1 MNCAEHN
8 KWTKA
13 EKLVYLHSS
22 LDKDVA
28 NVLWDYDKD
37 VTNSLSGLTKILES
51 RYGGKSFADKHR
63 IELRNR
69 RRKKG
74 ESISNLHVDIRRLA
88 ALAFPKVERK
98 ARESIACDHFLD
110 ALDDPELALKIRER
124 QPSDLD
130 AALRIAL
137 QLEVWTTDTTR
148 LKEAKSDRVERR
160 VCEISHQS
168 EPTKDTVQEMEK
180 RIAELENRLAKA
192 NYNGYQPPST
202 YGTNRG
208 INRNRYT
215 NASSNLNSY
224 ANSNLTCYRCGTT
237 THLVRN
243 CPFLH
248 LVRNCP
254 LAGTDERTPRVD
266 SRSLPSQQ
274 KQQNVRPIE
283 GRSNRPN
290 KACIWIKYRQYKL
303 SALLD
308 TGSDVS
314 IAGEEVAERLGWQI
328 ATHHIK
334 QVNVANNEPMC
345 MIGAAYVDL
354 NVGGRIVESEI
365 LITPDI
371 RNLIL
376 GLDWLRQQGRF
387 QWDFEKGRIRFVKED
402 WIELWQ
408 ENHSI
413 RRIRPE
419 LSDIKEENESF
430 NLSAT
435 DNKSNCVSVLN
446 EQSVCTNSEN
456 SISTSNSVG
465 GK

>member
-1 MNCAEHN
+1 MLKPPKFDGQMSFETFRAQFTNCAEHN

-13 EKLVYLHSS
+13 EKLVYLHSL

-148 LKEAKSDRVERR
+148 LKEAKSDRVEPRR
-160 VCEISHQS
+160 VREISHQS
-168 EPTKDTVQEMEK
+168 EPTKDTFQEMEK

-192 NYNGYQPPST
+192 NYNGYRPPST

-208 INRNRYT
+208 NNRNRYT
-215 NASSNLNSY
+215 NASSNSNSY
-224 ANSNLTCYRCGTT
+224 ANSNLTCFRCGDTT
-237 THLVRN
+237 
-243 CPFLH
+243 H

-254 LAGTDERTPRVD
+254 LAGTDERTPHVD

-283 GRSNRPN
+283 GWSNRPN
-290 KACIWIKYRQYKL
+290 KVCIWIK
-303 SALLD
+303 
-308 TGSDVS
+308 
-314 IAGEEVAERLGWQI
+314 
-328 ATHHIK
+328 
-334 QVNVANNEPMC
+334 
-345 MIGAAYVDL
+345 
-354 NVGGRIVESEI
+354 
-365 LITPDI
+365 
-371 RNLIL
+371 
-376 GLDWLRQQGRF
+376 
-387 QWDFEKGRIRFVKED
+387 
-402 WIELWQ
+402 
-408 ENHSI
+408 
-413 RRIRPE
+413 
-419 LSDIKEENESF
+419 
-430 NLSAT
+430 
-435 DNKSNCVSVLN
+435 
-446 EQSVCTNSEN
+446 
-456 SISTSNSVG
+456 
-465 GK
+465 